1 MPDLQPSPT
10 LEPRIET
17 PVRTEEI
24 SSVEADE
31 RAYEQRPEAKE
42 HFLEEVKE
50 TPPTPRPSTPRAAQ
64 PARKPAAPVPTRQ
77 IDDVTLHVEQILE
90 RDLGELYASLP
101 DEAKPLFKKKGEEA
115 SQRISV
121 MLRTFRVEASH
132 VLRLIRDW
140 LLTIPQVNKFFLEQE
155 AKIKTDAIL
164 EFDAA
169 RREDRT
175 PRT

>member
-17 PVRTEEI
+17 PVRTEEM

-42 HFLEEVKE
+42 HFLEEAKE
-50 TPPTPRPSTPRAAQ
+50 TAPTSRPSAPRASQ
-64 PARKPAAPVPTRQ
+64 PARPPAAAAPARKM
-77 IDDVTLHVEQILE
+77 DDITLHVEEILE
-90 RDLGELYASLP
+90 KDLGELYASLP
-101 DEAKPLFKKKGEEA
+101 DDAKPLFKKKGEEA
-115 SQRISV
+115 SRQIST
-121 MLRTFRVEASH
+121 MLQTFRVEASH

-140 LLTIPQVNKFFLEQE
+140 LLTIPKVNKFFLEQE

-175 PRT
+175 SRT